1 MGEAIVC
8 VKGDRGWLNRMV
20 SERKV
25 LADSARLVYLAHRT
39 SQAERARFTAA
50 EAIKKRKAIACKK
63 EGVECRGGEGK
74 MRRAERHQ
82 MRECSPVKSN

>member
-1 MGEAIVC
+1 MAGPPLTSEGVLEAQWCEDVSGWGIAVGEAIVC
-8 VKGDRGWLNRMV
+8 VKGDLGWLNRMV

-50 EAIKKRKAIACKK
+50 EAIKKRKAIA
-63 EGVECRGGEGK
+63 
-74 MRRAERHQ
+74 
-82 MRECSPVKSN
+82 